1 MKFRIVTAAI
11 DVKNEA
17 TLLENQATELK
28 SGLLKLQE
36 KVASDNEKNKVM
48 DDALSACDLLVHH
61 LQDLKED

>member
-1 MKFRIVTAAI
+1 MKFRVVTASLNI
-11 DVKNEA
+11 KEEA
-17 TLLENQATELK
+17 MLLETQATELK

-36 KVASDNEKNKVM
+36 KVASDTEMNKVM